1 MTDIVSYMVVV
12 FAIGFGFGAFF
23 TVGLYSF
30 IFKQDKT
37 NDDES
42 KNQKIDLK

>member
-23 TVGLYSF
+23 TVGIYAF
-30 IFKQDKT
+30 IINKDKT

-42 KNQKIDLK
+42 KN